1 MARTSGSTNK
11 KQRIFAVY
19 NNDDEIVI
27 AGNREECMIFL
38 NIDKENTFYNAVRKE
53 NLVNREYRIY
63 AVGKEEIYK
72 VIK

>member
-27 AGNREECMIFL
+27 VGNREECMRFL

-63 AVGKEEIYK
+63 AVGKEDIYK

>member
-19 NNDDEIVI
+19 NNYDEIVI
-27 AGNREECMIFL
+27 AGNREECMRFL